1 MKKTKYLLK
10 SQVLLASLILSQA
23 ASFNVHAELNRK
35 TCKIFTADRVFD
47 GNTVLGLPYGPK
59 MAVVIDKGRINQ
71 VLPAAE
77 IDFKCRKNRDLGD
90 STILPGAVE
99 SHAHIGFQNV
109 KQDVVLKNGVT
120 TARDVGGLLTPP
132 TGGKGQLRLVNT
144 GPIIQAP
151 HGYPLNLFGGHG
163 DEGEDD
169 HHAATIAVEAMD
181 VDHAIEHVEH
191 IANSGAVAIKV
202 ALERGGEH
210 GAPWSGGHGHGG
222 GDTDGPAPGEWPI
235 LSKEILEA
243 IVTAAHDKGLPVLA
257 HAGEQEGFDL
267 AVKAG
272 VDEFAHLPCAE
283 ISQES
288 IFSAVAAGIRFQT
301 TSDTLSSCHGINANM
316 HNILHAEQ
324 HLIEAGVLTEKAV
337 VLYASEIGHDDVPW
351 GINAQELVNNLMS
364 FAGHNPVDFSHVL
377 RTLRGMTSIPG
388 HLIGVQID
396 EPLLGTLM
404 PGAPADMI
412 AVKGNAIERF
422 KLLEN
427 PELVIAGGKVVKN
440 EYK

>member
-10 SQVLLASLILSQA
+10 PQVLIASLILFQA
-23 ASFNVHAELNRK
+23 ASFNVQAELDRK

-59 MAVVIDKGRINQ
+59 MAVVIDRGRIHQ
-71 VLPAAE
+71 VIPAAE
-77 IDFKCRKNRDLGD
+77 IDFNCRKERDLGD
-90 STILPGAVE
+90 STILPGAIE

-109 KQDVVLKNGVT
+109 KPEVVLKNGVT

-132 TGGKGQLRLVNT
+132 TGGRGALRLVNT

-151 HGYPLNLFGGHG
+151 GGYPLNLFGGHG
-163 DEGEDD
+163 EEGDD
-169 HHAATIAVEAMD
+169 HHAATIAVEAND
-181 VDHAIEHVEH
+181 VEHAVEHVEH

-222 GDTDGPAPGEWPI
+222 GDADRPIPGEWPI
-235 LSKEILEA
+235 LSEEVLNA
-243 IVTAAHDKGLPVLA
+243 IVTAAHARGLPVIA

-267 AVKAG
+267 AVAAG

-288 IFSAVAAGIRFQT
+288 MFAAVAAGIRFQT
-301 TSDTLSSCHGINANM
+301 TSDTLSSCQGIAANM
-316 HNILHAEQ
+316 HSILHAEH
-324 HLIEAGVLTEKAV
+324 HLIEAGVLTEEVAV
-337 VLYASEIGHDDVPW
+337 IYASEVGHNDVPW
-351 GINAQELVNNLMS
+351 GINAQELINNLLN
-364 FAGHNPVDFSHVL
+364 FAGHNPVDFGHVL
-377 RTLRGMTSIPG
+377 RTLRGLTSIPG
-388 HLIGVQID
+388 SLIGEQIG
-396 EPLLGTLM
+396 EPLLGTLE

-412 AVKGNAIERF
+412 AVKGNAIQTF